1 MYKISKWNSIVYFAR
16 KLPLSFSD
24 FYHHLENKSSV
35 WYRKTPFTTMHI
47 NLLQSPED
55 LLGSYKYALRYDI
68 KNALDLGLKIQRAA
82 YLPEAEALFQKTAD
96 AHPDL
101 VLYPSWLLRE
111 QKGKY
116 YSAII
121 HPDHGMIAAH
131 LHIHDAEEK
140 IALLLINAS
149 DFRSYHDKNIQA
161 LIASAN
167 KLLFHDDFLF
177 FKELGAEKY
186 DFGGY
191 TKETKSFKKLFEG
204 EIVQLYSYE
213 PYFLYLLR
221 MLKNVFK

>member
-16 KLPLSFSD
+16 KLPISFSD
-24 FYHHLENKSSV
+24 FYHHLEDKSSA
-35 WYRKTPFTTMHI
+35 WYRKTLFTTMHI

-55 LLGSYKYALRYDI
+55 LLASYKYALRYDI
-68 KNALDLGLKIQRAA
+68 KNALDLGLIIQRAS
-82 YLPEAEALFQKTAD
+82 YLQEAEILFQKTA
-96 AHPDL
+96 AVHPDL
-101 VLYPSWLLRE
+101 VPYPSWLLKE
-111 QKGKY
+111 QSGKY

-121 HPDHGMIAAH
+121 HPDYGMIAAH
-131 LHIHDAEEK
+131 LHIYDADEK
-140 IALLLINAS
+140 MALLLINAS
-149 DFRSYHDKNIQA
+149 DFRSYQDKDTQA

-177 FKELGAEKY
+177 FKDLGAEKY

-191 TKETKSFKKLFEG
+191 TEETKAFKKLFEG
-204 EIVQLYSYE
+204 EIIQLYSYE